1 MNTPICDFVNEY
13 CRKESIRLH
22 MPGHKGKSVLGPEAL
37 DLTEISGADVL
48 YENGSI
54 SDRPGIIAESEANA
68 AAIFGSA
75 KTLYSTEGSS
85 LCIRAMLYLVKMFAL
100 DHRSA
105 EAESGKTKAEKGNA
119 GRKIRIAAGRNAHK
133 TFITAA
139 ALLDLD
145 VEWLYS
151 EKPGLTVCE
160 LSPEQIESCIIKT
173 QPDAV
178 FITSPDYLG
187 NIADIAG
194 IAAVC
199 HRHGCVLLVDNAHGA
214 YLKFMPGEDGRSLH
228 PLDRG
233 ADLCCDSAHK
243 TLPVLTGGAYLHI
256 SESVPDLFRAQT
268 EHAMKM
274 FASTSPSYL
283 IMQSLDKVN
292 ALIAKG
298 LDREF
303 RETAGR
309 TAILKEKLCSAGYA
323 LAGTEPLKITL
334 DACAFGY
341 RGDEL
346 DAILEEQGIYCEFYD
361 PEYLVLMVSPFNTER
376 DLAGIEDL
384 LANLDRRETV
394 PKRAPK
400 AEPGKREISL
410 HEAMLCPGEEV
421 PIGEAEG
428 RILAS
433 ADVAC
438 PPAIPIAVCGER
450 ISRPA
455 IDCFRYYGIDTVNVI
470 KEK

>member
-1 MNTPICDFVNEY
+1 
-13 CRKESIRLH
+13 

-54 SDRPGIIAESEANA
+54 SGGPGIIAESEANA

-85 LCIRAMLYLVKMFAL
+85 LCIRAMLYLVKMYAL
-100 DHRSA
+100 NRRSA
-105 EAESGKTKAEKGNA
+105 EAEGGKTGAEKGKA
-119 GRKIRIAAGRNAHK
+119 ERKIRIAAGRNAHK

-145 VEWLYS
+145 VEWMYS
-151 EKPGLTVCE
+151 EKSGLTACE
-160 LSPEQIESCIIKT
+160 LSPGQIESCILKT

-178 FITSPDYLG
+178 YITSPDYLG

-228 PLDRG
+228 PLDLG

-256 SESVPDLFRAQT
+256 SESAPEMFRAQA
-268 EHAMKM
+268 EHAMKI

-283 IMQSLDKVN
+283 IMQSLDRVN
-292 ALIAKG
+292 ALIAEG
-298 LDREF
+298 QDRDF
-303 RETAGR
+303 RETAAR
-309 TAILKEKLCSAGYA
+309 TAVLKGKLCSAGYT

-334 DACAFGY
+334 DACAYGY
-341 RGDEL
+341 RGGEL
-346 DAILEEQGIYCEFYD
+346 AAVLEEQGIYCEFSD
-361 PEYLVLMVSPFNTER
+361 PEYLVLMVSPFNSER
-376 DLAGIEDL
+376 DFAKIEDL
-384 LANLDRRETV
+384 LANLDRREAV
-394 PKRAPK
+394 RERAPK
-400 AEPGKREISL
+400 VEPGEQIISL
-410 HEAMLCPGEEV
+410 HDAMLCPGEEV
-421 PIGEAEG
+421 PIEEAEG
-428 RILAS
+428 RVLAS

-455 IDCFRYYGIDTVNVI
+455 ISCFRYYGIDTVNVI